1 MPEAIHSTLVRVL
14 FDTFHTDE
22 GVVGYT
28 MQNANLR
35 DGGAI
40 IDVLHDL
47 YAPQVIGEDP
57 IASEALWQKL
67 RRLNRH
73 AYNLSDGIAGAIDVA
88 VWDIRGKV
96 AGMPIASML
105 GLAREKIPAYATARN
120 IEPTP
125 EDVFE
130 EAKERK
136 AQGYH
141 GFKIQF
147 WDGLDRDI
155 PRFRAAR
162 EAVGDDYPLM
172 QDAAGMYTY
181 TQALAA
187 GKVLGDLGYEWFEE
201 PIPDRNLFQLQRLTE
216 QLDVPI
222 LAGETSRVHE
232 LAEMIRIGACDIAR
246 GDVHMKE
253 GITGLHKAAGMADL
267 LGFEL
272 EVHGINQPLLD
283 TANLHVALS
292 MTNGRWSE
300 TFHPIY
306 YRGLKGGPLD
316 IDAEGYKHL
325 PPGPGPRGRARL
337 GLDRRQHPLDAADAC
352 RLTKVGLNGPGALD
366 DPVDVLVCGG
376 GMAGLCAAAS
386 AVEAGARPL
395 VIEKGAAPGGSMLMS
410 GGTIWTAPTMEVME
424 AWVPGGDRV
433 RQRRLVEGLAPGLAW
448 LDSLGVV
455 RTSPISSERQIGA
468 EVDTAQL
475 TARLIAAIESG
486 GGRVRTEAALESIA
500 LGSRRAGVGGGRCCE
515 RRAEDDPG
523 PVDRPRHGRLRRQ
536 RGAPRALC
544 RAVRGLDA
552 PAREPTKRR

>member
-1 MPEAIHSTLVRVL
+1 MRISAIESRVIGYDVAEAWGEGILPEGINTSWYEYS
-14 FDTFHTDE
+14 FDTVHTDE
-22 GVVGYT
+22 GIVGYT

-35 DGGAI
+35 DGGSMI
-40 IDVLHDL
+40 HVLHEL
-47 YAPQVIGEDP
+47 YAPQLIGEDP
-57 IASEALWQKL
+57 LRSEALWQKL

-73 AYNLSDGIAGAIDVA
+73 AYNLSDGIAGSIDVA

-96 AGMPIASML
+96 ANLPIATML

-125 EDVFE
+125 EDVYE
-130 EAKERK
+130 EAKARK

-141 GFKIQF
+141 AFKVQF
-147 WDGLDRDI
+147 WDGLERDI
-155 PRFRAAR
+155 PRYRAAR

-181 TQALAA
+181 TQALTV
-187 GKVLGDLGYEWFEE
+187 GRVLGDLGYTWFEE

-216 QLDVPI
+216 QLEVPI

-232 LAEMIRIGACDIAR
+232 LAEGMRIGAFDIAR

-292 MTNGRWSE
+292 MSNGRWSE

-325 PPGPGPRGRARL
+325 PPGPG
-337 GLDRRQHPLDAADAC
+337 
-352 RLTKVGLNGPGALD
+352 
-366 DPVDVLVCGG
+366 
-376 GMAGLCAAAS
+376 
-386 AVEAGARPL
+386 
-395 VIEKGAAPGGSMLMS
+395 
-410 GGTIWTAPTMEVME
+410 
-424 AWVPGGDRV
+424 
-433 RQRRLVEGLAPGLAW
+433 
-448 LDSLGVV
+448 LGVELDWDWIDDNTRSTR
-455 RTSPISSERQIGA
+455 RTP
-468 EVDTAQL
+468 
-475 TARLIAAIESG
+475 AA
-486 GGRVRTEAALESIA
+486 
-500 LGSRRAGVGGGRCCE
+500 
-515 RRAEDDPG
+515 
-523 PVDRPRHGRLRRQ
+523 
-536 RGAPRALC
+536 
-544 RAVRGLDA
+544 
-552 PAREPTKRR
+552 